1 LGMKGLN
8 MRLPSALIALIAS
21 SATAQVP
28 EIPFAGIAVKRQVTI
43 LRDQSGLLEAS
54 TVAGLF
60 NANTMF
66 LAEQLQK
73 NAIVDVRGA
82 ETVVSTIM
90 DINNLEVSSPL
101 GRLITEHLAHHL
113 NLRGWSIVE
122 SKLVKELI
130 FTDDGDFG
138 MTRSDFRKPVAMRAQ
153 NVVTGTYAVTK
164 DGILVTLKM
173 VDTNSGRL
181 VSSAQTRIIRD
192 KFSAD
197 LVLPGSVT
205 AGTTVTVTR

>member
-1 LGMKGLN
+1 VK
-8 MRLPSALIALIAS
+8 RLITFGSAIFLLVSVRAGIAQ
-21 SATAQVP
+21 TP
-28 EIPFAGIAVKRQVTI
+28 EIPFAGIAAKRQVSI

-54 TVAGLF
+54 TVSGLF

-73 NAIVDVRGA
+73 NLTVDARGV
-82 ETVVSTIM
+82 ETVVSTVT
-90 DINNLEVSSPL
+90 DINNLESTSPL
-101 GRLITEHLAHHL
+101 GRLISEHLAHHL

-130 FTDDGDFG
+130 FTDDGEFG
-138 MTRSDFRKPVAMRAQ
+138 MTRSDFRKPVAMRAR

-173 VDTNSGRL
+173 IDTDSGRL
-181 VSSAQTRIIRD
+181 VSSAQTRILRD

-197 LVLPGSVT
+197 LALSSSAR

>member
-1 LGMKGLN
+1 MKGLN

-54 TVAGLF
+54 TVSGLF

-130 FTDDGDFG
+130 FTDDGDFDAK
-138 MTRSDFRKPVAMRAQ
+138 RFP
-153 NVVTGTYAVTK
+153 
-164 DGILVTLKM
+164 
-173 VDTNSGRL
+173 
-181 VSSAQTRIIRD
+181 
-192 KFSAD
+192 
-197 LVLPGSVT
+197 
-205 AGTTVTVTR
+205 

>member
-1 LGMKGLN
+1 
-8 MRLPSALIALIAS
+8 
-21 SATAQVP
+21 
-28 EIPFAGIAVKRQVTI
+28 
-43 LRDQSGLLEAS
+43 
-54 TVAGLF
+54 
-60 NANTMF
+60 
-66 LAEQLQK
+66 
-73 NAIVDVRGA
+73 
-82 ETVVSTIM
+82 
-90 DINNLEVSSPL
+90 
-101 GRLITEHLAHHL
+101 
-113 NLRGWSIVE
+113 
-122 SKLVKELI
+122 
-130 FTDDGDFG
+130 
-138 MTRSDFRKPVAMRAQ
+138 MRAQ

>member
-1 LGMKGLN
+1 MKGLN
-8 MRLPSALIALIAS
+8 MRLPAVLVMLAAGT
-21 SATAQVP
+21 ATAQVP
-28 EIPFAGIAVKRQVTI
+28 DIPFAGIAVKRQVTI

-54 TVAGLF
+54 TISGLF

-101 GRLITEHLAHHL
+101 GRLISEHLAHHL

-130 FTDDGDFG
+130 FTDDGEFG

-181 VSSAQTRIIRD
+181 VSSAQTRILRD

>member
-1 LGMKGLN
+1 MKGLN
-8 MRLPSALIALIAS
+8 MRLPSVLIALIAS
-21 SATAQVP
+21 AATAQVP

-54 TVAGLF
+54 TVSGLF

-197 LVLPGSVT
+197 LVLPGSAT

>member
-1 LGMKGLN
+1 MKGLN
-8 MRLPSALIALIAS
+8 MRLPSVLIALIAS

-54 TVAGLF
+54 TVSGLF

-197 LVLPGSVT
+197 LALPGSAT

>member
-1 LGMKGLN
+1 MKGLN

-54 TVAGLF
+54 TVSGLF

-197 LVLPGSVT
+197 LVLRGSVT

>member
-1 LGMKGLN
+1 
-8 MRLPSALIALIAS
+8 LIALIAS
-21 SATAQVP
+21 SATAQGP
-28 EIPFAGIAVKRQVTI
+28 EMPFAGIAVKRQVTI

-54 TVAGLF
+54 TVSGLF

>member
-1 LGMKGLN
+1 MKSLITFG
-8 MRLPSALIALIAS
+8 SAIFLLVSVRAGIAQ
-21 SATAQVP
+21 TP
-28 EIPFAGIAVKRQVTI
+28 EIPFAGIAAKRQVSI

-54 TVAGLF
+54 TVSGLF

-73 NAIVDVRGA
+73 NLTVDARGV
-82 ETVVSTIM
+82 ETVVSTVT
-90 DINNLEVSSPL
+90 DINNLESTSPL
-101 GRLITEHLAHHL
+101 GRLISEHLAHHL

-130 FTDDGDFG
+130 FTDDGEFG

-173 VDTNSGRL
+173 IDTDSGRL
-181 VSSAQTRIIRD
+181 VSSAQTRILRD

-197 LVLPGSVT
+197 LALSSSAR

>member
-1 LGMKGLN
+1 MK
-8 MRLPSALIALIAS
+8 RLITFGSAIFLLVSVRAGIAQ
-21 SATAQVP
+21 TP
-28 EIPFAGIAVKRQVTI
+28 EIPFAGIAAKRQVSI

-54 TVAGLF
+54 TVSGLF

-73 NAIVDVRGA
+73 NLTVDARGV
-82 ETVVSTIM
+82 ETVVSTVT
-90 DINNLEVSSPL
+90 DINNLESTSPL
-101 GRLITEHLAHHL
+101 GRLISEHLAHHL

-130 FTDDGDFG
+130 FTDDGEFG
-138 MTRSDFRKPVAMRAQ
+138 MTRSDFRKPVAMRAR

-173 VDTNSGRL
+173 IDTDSGRL
-181 VSSAQTRIIRD
+181 VSSAQTRILRD

-197 LVLPGSVT
+197 LALSSSAR

>member
-1 LGMKGLN
+1 MKRLHIVLISVSSLGFCGVSFSQT
-8 MRLPSALIALIAS
+8 PS
-21 SATAQVP
+21 
-28 EIPFAGIAVKRQVTI
+28 IPFAGVSVKRQVSI
-43 LRDQSGLLEAS
+43 LRDQSGLLEAR
-54 TVAGLF
+54 TVSGLL

-73 NAIVDVRGA
+73 NAIVDVRGV
-82 ETVVSTIM
+82 ETVVSTVM

-101 GRLITEHLAHHL
+101 GRLISEHIAHHL

-130 FTDDGDFG
+130 FTDDGEFG
-138 MTRSDFRKPVAMRAQ
+138 MTRSDFRKPVAMRAR

-173 VDTNSGRL
+173 VDTSSGRL
-181 VSSAQTRIIRD
+181 VSSAQTRIPGD

-197 LVLPGSVT
+197 LVLPSAARAGTPISVT
-205 AGTTVTVTR
+205 R

>member
-1 LGMKGLN
+1 MKGLN

-54 TVAGLF
+54 TVSGLF

>member
-1 LGMKGLN
+1 MKGLN
-8 MRLPSALIALIAS
+8 MRLPSVLIALIAS

-54 TVAGLF
+54 TVSGLF

-197 LVLPGSVT
+197 LVLPGSAT

>member
-1 LGMKGLN
+1 
-8 MRLPSALIALIAS
+8 
-21 SATAQVP
+21 
-28 EIPFAGIAVKRQVTI
+28 
-43 LRDQSGLLEAS
+43 
-54 TVAGLF
+54 
-60 NANTMF
+60 
-66 LAEQLQK
+66 
-73 NAIVDVRGA
+73 
-82 ETVVSTIM
+82 M

>member
-1 LGMKGLN
+1 MKGFY
-8 MRLPSALIALIAS
+8 MRLPVALVMLVAGT
-21 SATAQVP
+21 ATAQVP
-28 EIPFAGIAVKRQVTI
+28 EIPFAGIAVKRQVSI
-43 LRDQSGLLEAS
+43 LRDQSALLETS
-54 TVAGLF
+54 TVSGLF

-82 ETVVSTIM
+82 ETVVSTVM

-101 GRLITEHLAHHL
+101 GRLISEHLAHHL

-130 FTDDGDFG
+130 FTDDGEFG
-138 MTRSDFRKPVAMRAQ
+138 MTRSDFRKPVAIRAQ
-153 NVVTGTYAVTK
+153 NLVTGTYAVTK

-181 VSSAQTRIIRD
+181 VSSAQTRILRD

-205 AGTTVTVTR
+205 AGTTVTITR

>member
-1 LGMKGLN
+1 
-8 MRLPSALIALIAS
+8 MRLPAMLIMLVAGT
-21 SATAQVP
+21 ATAQVP
-28 EIPFAGIAVKRQVTI
+28 EIPFAGLAVKRQVTI

-54 TVAGLF
+54 TISGLF

-73 NAIVDVRGA
+73 NAVVDVRSA
-82 ETVVSTIM
+82 ETVVSTVM
-90 DINNLEVSSPL
+90 NINNLEVSSPL
-101 GRLITEHLAHHL
+101 GRLISEHLAHHL

-130 FTDDGDFG
+130 FTEENEFG
-138 MTRSDFRKPVAMRAQ
+138 MTRGDSRKPVAMRAQ

-173 VDTNSGRL
+173 IDTTSGKL
-181 VSSAQTRIIRD
+181 VSSAQTRILRD

>member
-1 LGMKGLN
+1 MKGLN
-8 MRLPSALIALIAS
+8 MRLPSVLIALIAS
-21 SATAQVP
+21 AATAQVP

-54 TVAGLF
+54 TVSGLF
-60 NANTMF
+60 NVNTMF

-197 LVLPGSVT
+197 LVLPGSAT